1 MNINLN
7 EFFFNLSEFQ
17 GIFHSQIFRL
27 KNQSSINN
35 EYKVLYFPNS
45 CIFQIHKIKINLK
58 LFSNRKNNNLLLY
71 IGFKHFSNI
80 ILIFRSSL
88 LHSNFE

>member
-17 GIFHSQIFRL
+17 GIFHSQMFRL

-35 EYKVLYFPNS
+35 EYKVLYFSNS